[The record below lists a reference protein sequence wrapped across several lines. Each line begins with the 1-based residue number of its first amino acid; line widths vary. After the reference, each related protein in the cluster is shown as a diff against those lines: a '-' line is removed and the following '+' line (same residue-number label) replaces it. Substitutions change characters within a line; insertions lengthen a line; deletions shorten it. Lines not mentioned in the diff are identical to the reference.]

1 MMILFSLT
9 AIFFPYMWPV
19 CCCLLPASPR
29 SPPPPPLPHRH
40 WGCTFFSSTLIM
52 PTLNELLLLGSR
64 PKQLLLCLFAHRKRE
79 LSPFKSHDIIHLTLF
94 LSTLLPPNFLLFLSS
109 NVVYSVLINFLI
121 TIYQIFSPLYT
132 VYSNIHSNIICIAI
146 TGNKILCLMSY
157 VLLHMIPWTFL
168 HSLNVWKF
176 GLWRTMSVC
185 YVTLSQTPSG
195 LNLLYAI

>member
-1 MMILFSLT
+1 MVRCTQLLIFISSLYYSSKPFYLSYIYYFLFICYCWEMMILFSLT

-94 LSTLLPPNFLLFLSS
+94 LSTLLPPNLLLFLGS
-109 NVVYSVLINFLI
+109 NVVYSVLIKLPINNL
-121 TIYQIFSPLYT
+121 
-132 VYSNIHSNIICIAI
+132 SNI
-146 TGNKILCLMSY
+146 
-157 VLLHMIPWTFL
+157 
-168 HSLNVWKF
+168 
-176 GLWRTMSVC
+176 
-185 YVTLSQTPSG
+185 
-195 LNLLYAI
+195 

>member
-1 MMILFSLT
+1 MVRCTQLLIFISSLYYSSKPFLLIIHLLFFIFMLLLRVDDPFSST
-9 AIFFPYMWPV
+9 AIFFLTCDLIVAANCPPPLV
-19 CCCLLPASPR
+19 
-29 SPPPPPLPHRH
+29 PPPPPRCPIATGVAPSFHLP
-40 WGCTFFSSTLIM
+40 LIM

-157 VLLHMIPWTFL
+157 VLIRIH
-168 HSLNVWKF
+168 
-176 GLWRTMSVC
+176 
-185 YVTLSQTPSG
+185 
-195 LNLLYAI
+195 